1 MRVNDLHQ
9 IVVAGID
16 VHCRRHNSPGLKP
29 VASATSVVAP
39 LPWLRLLTGTAVALA
54 LTIPYLSIGGAVPW
68 LGGFRSGLV
77 GLIVSLLVHVLVSRL
92 RPSDPAEPERVTEL
106 CHAARARTTPPATTG
121 ARAGSPEPVTGPF

>member
-1 MRVNDLHQ
+1 M
-9 IVVAGID
+9 
-16 VHCRRHNSPGLKP
+16 
-29 VASATSVVAP
+29 
-39 LPWLRLLTGTAVALA
+39 ALA

-92 RPSDPAEPERVTEL
+92 RPSDPAELERVTAL

-121 ARAGSPEPVTGPF
+121 ARAGTPEPVTGPF